1 MARYVALIV
10 AFALLVAVFFV
21 GLQKDPSRLPST
33 FIGKPAPEFDLP
45 ALKDPS
51 VRVSNRNFGGQP
63 ALLNVWA
70 TWCVGCRQEH
80 GFLMDLAA
88 SNTIPIFGLN
98 WRDDRAAALQWL
110 VQYGDPYVITAFDS
124 DARVGIDWGVYAAPE
139 TFLIDPHGQVVHK
152 HLGPLDPAIWE
163 RDFAPLIDSM
173 ASVQ

>member
-10 AFALLVAVFFV
+10 AFALLLGVFFV
-21 GLQKDPSRLPST
+21 GLQKDPSQLPST
-33 FIGKPAPEFDLP
+33 YIGKPAPEFDLP
-45 ALKDPS
+45 SLKDPTA
-51 VRVSNRNFGGQP
+51 RVSNRNFNGKP

-88 SNTIPIFGLN
+88 SNAIPIYGLN

-110 VQYGDPYVITAFDS
+110 VQYGDPYVITGFDA

-139 TFLIDPHGQVVHK
+139 TFLINPDGMVVHK
-152 HLGPLDPAIWE
+152 HLGPLNPSIWE

-173 ASVQ
+173 GAGQ

>member
-1 MARYVALIV
+1 MARYIALII
-10 AFALLVAVFFV
+10 AFALLVGVFFV

-33 FIGKPAPEFDLP
+33 FIGKPAPQFELP
-45 ALKDPS
+45 SLTDPG
-51 VRVSNRNFGGQP
+51 VRVSNRNFGGKP

-88 SNTIPIFGLN
+88 SNTIPIYGLN

-110 VQYGDPYVITAFDS
+110 QQYGDPYVITAFDA

-139 TFLIDPHGQVVHK
+139 TFLINPDGMVVHK
-152 HLGPLDPAIWE
+152 HLGPLDPSIWE
-163 RDFAPLIDSM
+163 RDFAPLIESM
-173 ASVQ
+173 AATQ

>member
-1 MARYVALIV
+1 MARYIGLIV
-10 AFALLVAVFFV
+10 AFALLVGVFVV

-33 FIGKPAPEFDLP
+33 FIGKPAPQFELP
-45 ALKDPS
+45 ALTDPS
-51 VRVSNRNFGGQP
+51 VQVSNRNFDGKP

-88 SNTIPIFGLN
+88 SNTVPIYGLN

-110 VQYGDPYVITAFDS
+110 QQYGDPYVITAYDA

-139 TFLIDPHGQVVHK
+139 TFLINPDGRVVHK
-152 HLGPLDPAIWE
+152 HLGPLDPSIWE
-163 RDFAPLIDSM
+163 RDFAPLIENM
-173 ASVQ
+173 AATQ

>member
-10 AFALLVAVFFV
+10 AFALLVGVFFI
-21 GLQKDPSRLPST
+21 GLQKDPSQLPST

-45 ALKDPS
+45 SLKDPTT
-51 VRVSNRNFGGQP
+51 RVSNRIFDGKP

-88 SNTIPIFGLN
+88 SNTISIYGLN

-110 VQYGDPYVITAFDS
+110 VQYGDPYVITAFDG

-139 TFLIDPHGQVVHK
+139 TFLINPDGMVVHK
-152 HLGPLDPAIWE
+152 HLGPLNPSIWE

-173 ASVQ
+173 VAGQ